1 MKSLDQLTQVTESL
15 RKTIRLFAQLAA
27 NSPPTAELPEPSH
40 LPRMVT
46 GVNQRLQLILG
57 CLDHVRQY
65 FLAKMKKIV
74 PKEGVNAQN
83 SVEPLFADMTTPK
96 QE

>member
-15 RKTIRLFAQLAA
+15 RKTIRLFAQISA
-27 NSPPTAELPEPSH
+27 NSPTNEELAEPSQ

-46 GVNQRLQLILG
+46 GVNQKLQLILG

-65 FLAKMKKIV
+65 FLSKMKKII
-74 PKEGVNAQN
+74 PKEGGRAPDQI
-83 SVEPLFADMTTPK
+83 EPLFSDMTTPK
-96 QE
+96 